1 MELLTAAQMRAVEEA
16 ATESGEVTGL
26 QLMER
31 AGRGAVEAIFDWRP
45 DLSLTVGRALV
56 LCGPGNNG
64 GDGYVVARLLSER
77 GWTVD
82 ARQYGPP
89 AQRGDAAA
97 NRARWAAIDAVND
110 WDDRRLAEMVASRS
124 HDLVIDALFG
134 TGLARGLG
142 DDVSELRRAM
152 AEAAPDDGPG
162 RFVAIDLPSG
172 ICSDSGANLG
182 RALPADLAVS
192 FHAYKLGHFLRP
204 DGGEGGAGRP
214 SALRLVEIGLDHA
227 PEPTF
232 ARLAASPDPRDLA
245 KAASGHKYS
254 HGHAL
259 VLAGGVGEGGAARL
273 AARAALRAGAGLV
286 TLGAPPAA
294 IIENA
299 ARLDAVMLA
308 RIGDAA
314 ALEEALADERI
325 NALAL
330 GPGLGVGARTRA
342 LVEAAV
348 TTGRRAVVLD
358 ADALTSFQDEPEA
371 LFARLRG
378 KPAVLTPHMGEFGRL
393 FPDLRARLEE
403 PPARGP
409 AYSKVDA
416 ARDAAARAGC
426 AVLMKGP
433 DTVVA
438 AETGAASVVS
448 AQYERACPW
457 LATAGAGDVLTGMIA
472 GLLARGFDPKRAAE
486 TGAWLHQEAALS
498 FGPGLIAEDLPEELP
513 KVFGKVLP
521 A

>member
-97 NRARWAAIDAVND
+97 NRARWAAIGAVND

-227 PEPTF
+227 PDPTF

-314 ALEEALADERI
+314 AL
-325 NALAL
+325 
-330 GPGLGVGARTRA
+330 
-342 LVEAAV
+342 
-348 TTGRRAVVLD
+348 
-358 ADALTSFQDEPEA
+358 
-371 LFARLRG
+371 
-378 KPAVLTPHMGEFGRL
+378 
-393 FPDLRARLEE
+393 
-403 PPARGP
+403 
-409 AYSKVDA
+409 
-416 ARDAAARAGC
+416 
-426 AVLMKGP
+426 
-433 DTVVA
+433 
-438 AETGAASVVS
+438 
-448 AQYERACPW
+448 
-457 LATAGAGDVLTGMIA
+457 
-472 GLLARGFDPKRAAE
+472 
-486 TGAWLHQEAALS
+486 
-498 FGPGLIAEDLPEELP
+498 
-513 KVFGKVLP
+513 
-521 A
+521 